1 MTNSPFYSYNANT
14 KSFDFSPWGGIEGFL
29 EASKAQGGGS
39 QTLKRYVPDLSRAV
53 DMLSISVANMPF
65 EFVSI
70 DSEEVI
76 DSSVEWENVLGGIP
90 DPQKLMYLLASSLC
104 GGSAYLIPRRT
115 PKMIYDLQYIAPQTV
130 EPWIV
135 YPGGLQYFN
144 RSSLLGQ
151 FEKINPDKIMY
162 FWLPDSDVEIGP
174 ALNTPLSNAMADAQL
189 TMNIKNTMRIYGE
202 RGFVPITLLGAKGI
216 TNKDEK
222 ERAEG
227 FFNRLLRGGFDV
239 LAKIVNSE
247 ALSLIK
253 VGAGMEEL
261 KGVYIEVLR
270 QSKED
275 IAQAFG
281 IPTAMF
287 MSDNAFASEFNA
299 LARMFYMSSRMVSI
313 YQTIEETFNTQL
325 LKPYGAAMYFRPE
338 GLSVF
343 QEDESARASSLSA
356 LVTAIDKSPETAK
369 FGMSILG
376 YDLTE
381 EQEQELEDLITSK
394 QEAADKLAE
403 DMANNTALQSG
414 AEPVDTQT
422 DKPMDTEV
430 DMPTTK
436 PKSLLPD
443 EIKDISLWFSKAKA
457 WNIKGKGNAVDWE
470 NKHLREEI
478 AAPIRMKLASAENEL
493 DIVKA
498 FEIGEVTEVVHDDS
512 ALKALAEAINNAASI
527 KDVTPAPIYNMTM
540 PAISLTTQMPAQG
553 TVVVNVP
560 EQPAPTVNVSA
571 PNVTVTN
578 EPAVN
583 NVTVQPAEVKLPPAP
598 KSATIT
604 TDAQGNR
611 TLKVK

>member
-1 MTNSPFYSYNANT
+1 
-14 KSFDFSPWGGIEGFL
+14 
-29 EASKAQGGGS
+29 
-39 QTLKRYVPDLSRAV
+39 
-53 DMLSISVANMPF
+53 
-65 EFVSI
+65 
-70 DSEEVI
+70 
-76 DSSVEWENVLGGIP
+76 
-90 DPQKLMYLLASSLC
+90 
-104 GGSAYLIPRRT
+104 
-115 PKMIYDLQYIAPQTV
+115 
-130 EPWIV
+130 
-135 YPGGLQYFN
+135 
-144 RSSLLGQ
+144 
-151 FEKINPDKIMY
+151 
-162 FWLPDSDVEIGP
+162 
-174 ALNTPLSNAMADAQL
+174 
-189 TMNIKNTMRIYGE
+189 
-202 RGFVPITLLGAKGI
+202 
-216 TNKDEK
+216 
-222 ERAEG
+222 
-227 FFNRLLRGGFDV
+227 
-239 LAKIVNSE
+239 
-247 ALSLIK
+247 
-253 VGAGMEEL
+253 
-261 KGVYIEVLR
+261 
-270 QSKED
+270 
-275 IAQAFG
+275 
-281 IPTAMF
+281 
-287 MSDNAFASEFNA
+287 
-299 LARMFYMSSRMVSI
+299 
-313 YQTIEETFNTQL
+313 
-325 LKPYGAAMYFRPE
+325 
-338 GLSVF
+338 
-343 QEDESARASSLSA
+343 
-356 LVTAIDKSPETAK
+356 
-369 FGMSILG
+369 MSILG